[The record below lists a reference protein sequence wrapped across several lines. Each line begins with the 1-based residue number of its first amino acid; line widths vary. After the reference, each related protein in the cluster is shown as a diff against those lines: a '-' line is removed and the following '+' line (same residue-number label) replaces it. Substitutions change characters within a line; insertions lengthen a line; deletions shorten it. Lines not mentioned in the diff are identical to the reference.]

1 MSQYVMYKRRLKGY
15 ASVGYKIQQSDSKDL
30 FGVGQS
36 AIFTGKNYQDSF
48 FADLLNASKS
58 IIISATKLW
67 FSKRVPILELL
78 AELSARGVEVI
89 VFTRQLSDKDKML
102 LSGVQ
107 VNVKEKL
114 SLHASIIDK
123 SVVWYGSVNYLGYNA
138 EDNHTMRIMESSI
151 AEEVIEILYE

>member
-67 FSKRVPILELL
+67 FAKRVPILELL

-123 SVVWYGSVNYLGYNA
+123 SVVWYGRVNYLGYNA

>member
-1 MSQYVMYKRRLKGY
+1 MQRCDETKTVTTGTL
-15 ASVGYKIQQSDSKDL
+15 SD
-30 FGVGQS
+30 
-36 AIFTGKNYQDSF
+36 AY
-48 FADLLNASKS
+48 
-58 IIISATKLW
+58 
-67 FSKRVPILELL
+67 
-78 AELSARGVEVI
+78 
-89 VFTRQLSDKDKML
+89 SDKDKML